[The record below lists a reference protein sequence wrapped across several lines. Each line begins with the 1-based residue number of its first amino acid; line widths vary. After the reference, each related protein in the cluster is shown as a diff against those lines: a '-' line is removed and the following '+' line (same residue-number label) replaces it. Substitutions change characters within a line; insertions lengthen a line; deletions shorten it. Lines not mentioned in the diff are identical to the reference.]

1 MLYNQLNSLIAE
13 AMKNKENDRVAVLR
27 LIKAELL
34 KKEKEGKP
42 LDETIEASVLMKMV
56 SQREDSINQFKQ
68 ANRMDLAENEQKE
81 LDIIKEFAPK
91 QVSDEEVIAETE
103 LQIDILKDVKGDVT
117 MKDMKLIISLVQ
129 KVYPTANGKLIS
141 QIVKSHC

>member
-56 SQREDSINQFKQ
+56 SQREDSIDQFKQ

-91 QVSDEEVIAETE
+91 QVSDEDITIETEKVIANMGGT
-103 LQIDILKDVKGDVT
+103 VT
-117 MKDMKLIISLVQ
+117 MKDMKNILAEVQ

>member
-1 MLYNQLNSLIAE
+1 MEEKNINTLVKTLVEKIRDLELELSLTKYE
-13 AMKNKENDRVAVLR
+13 RDE
-27 LIKAELL
+27 L

-91 QVSDEEVIAETE
+91 QVSDEDITIETEKVIANMGGT
-103 LQIDILKDVKGDVT
+103 VT
-117 MKDMKLIISLVQ
+117 MKDMKNILAEVQ

>member
-91 QVSDEEVIAETE
+91 QVSDEDITKETEKVIANMGGT
-103 LQIDILKDVKGDVT
+103 VT
-117 MKDMKLIISLVQ
+117 MKDMKNILAEVQ

>member
-1 MLYNQLNSLIAE
+1 
-13 AMKNKENDRVAVLR
+13 MKNKENDRVAVLR

-91 QVSDEEVIAETE
+91 QVSDEDITIETEKVIANMGGT
-103 LQIDILKDVKGDVT
+103 VT
-117 MKDMKLIISLVQ
+117 MKDMKNILAEVQ

>member
-81 LDIIKEFAPK
+81 LDIIKEIAPK
-91 QVSDEEVIAETE
+91 QVSDEDITIETEKVIANMGGT
-103 LQIDILKDVKGDVT
+103 VT
-117 MKDMKLIISLVQ
+117 MKDMKNILAEVQ

>member
-34 KKEKEGKP
+34 KKEKAGKP

-91 QVSDEEVIAETE
+91 QVSDEDITIETEKVIANMGGT
-103 LQIDILKDVKGDVT
+103 VT
-117 MKDMKLIISLVQ
+117 MKDMKNILAEVQ

>member
-91 QVSDEEVIAETE
+91 QVSDEDITIETEKVIANMGGT
-103 LQIDILKDVKGDVT
+103 VT
-117 MKDMKLIISLVQ
+117 MKDMKNILAEVQ
-129 KVYPTANGKLIS
+129 KLYPTANGKLIS

>member
-13 AMKNKENDRVAVLR
+13 AMKNKENDRVSVLR
-27 LIKAELL
+27 LIKSELL

-42 LDETIEASVLMKMV
+42 LDETIEANVLMKMV

-68 ANRMDLAENEQKE
+68 ANRMDLVENEQKE
-81 LDIIKEFAPK
+81 LEIIKEFAPK
-91 QVSDEEVIAETE
+91 QVSDEDITTETEKVIANMGGT
-103 LQIDILKDVKGDVT
+103 VT
-117 MKDMKLIISLVQ
+117 MKDMKNILAEVQ

-141 QIVKSHC
+141 QIVKAHC

>member
-103 LQIDILKDVKGDVT
+103 LQIDILKDVKGEVT

-141 QIVKSHC
+141 QIVKKNC

>member
-91 QVSDEEVIAETE
+91 QVSDEDITIETEKVIANMGGT
-103 LQIDILKDVKGDVT
+103 VT
-117 MKDMKLIISLVQ
+117 MKDMKNILSEVQ
-129 KVYPTANGKLIS
+129 KVYPTANAKLIS

>member
-27 LIKAELL
+27 LIKAEHL

-91 QVSDEEVIAETE
+91 QVSDEDITIETEKVIANMGGT
-103 LQIDILKDVKGDVT
+103 VT
-117 MKDMKLIISLVQ
+117 INDMKNFLAEVH